1 MRPAV
6 LSVLLLSA
14 LASLPAAGPHTDPMA
29 PPPTARG
36 GAATVEP
43 IPPLH
48 IDLRADLQDPPAG
61 GGRTRGRIVLELEA
75 GPALDA
81 LVLTF
86 RAPREVDV
94 DLSSLPVPAAPFR
107 LAAGERRVMTL
118 PLHGVAD
125 GRHEL
130 QVEVSYLLPDGTA
143 VRTIQGTT
151 LRAGPDAAAGRSN
164 AGAYEVMGT
173 PLDRGA
179 VR

>member
-1 MRPAV
+1 LR
-6 LSVLLLSA
+6 
-14 LASLPAAGPHTDPMA
+14 
-29 PPPTARG
+29 
-36 GAATVEP
+36 
-43 IPPLH
+43 
-48 IDLRADLQDPPAG
+48 IDLRAELQAPPAG
-61 GGRTRGRIVLELEA
+61 GRSRGRIVLELEA
-75 GPALDA
+75 GPELDA
-81 LVLTF
+81 LVLAF

-94 DLSSLPVPAAPFR
+94 DLSPLPVPAAPFR

-130 QVEVSYLLPDGTA
+130 RVEVSYLLPDGTA
-143 VRTIQGTT
+143 VRTVQGTT
-151 LRAGPDAAAGRSN
+151 LRAGPDAAAGRSH